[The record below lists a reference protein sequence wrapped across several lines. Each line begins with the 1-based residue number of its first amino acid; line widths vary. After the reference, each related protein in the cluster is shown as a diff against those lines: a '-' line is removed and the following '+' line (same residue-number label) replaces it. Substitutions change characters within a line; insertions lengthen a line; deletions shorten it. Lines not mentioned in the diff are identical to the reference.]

1 MAMTMSRS
9 TWQKTMLAGVGGFA
23 SLATLAGL
31 GSSAWACTGSPA
43 STSISPKVGLVGG
56 QVTVAGTGYGQAPVE
71 IRWSGTTGPLLAT
84 AQGPNFSVKVDV
96 PADAAPGMFY
106 IAAVQ
111 RDGAGAVS
119 NKVADT
125 FEVTGPAAS
134 TAPSPAGPSAA
145 SATGDLWSGFA
156 QGPGPVPSTDVT
168 TPADPSTSPNL
179 AIGVGLMGVGSAA
192 VFGGFAVAA
201 VRRRRVTTNR

>member
-1 MAMTMSRS
+1 
-9 TWQKTMLAGVGGFA
+9 MLAGVGGFA
-23 SLATLAGL
+23 SLAALAGL
-31 GSSAWACTGSPA
+31 GSSAWACTGAAA

-111 RDGAGAVS
+111 RDGAGGVS
-119 NKVADT
+119 YKVADT
-125 FEVTGPAAS
+125 FEVTGPAVA
-134 TAPSPAGPSAA
+134 TAPSSAGPSAA

-156 QGPGPVPSTDVT
+156 QGPAPDSSTDVI
-168 TPADPSTSPNL
+168 TPAESSTSPNL
-179 AIGVGLMGVGSAA
+179 AIGVGLMGVGSA
-192 VFGGFAVAA
+192 VLFGGFAVAA
-201 VRRRRVTTNR
+201 VRRRRVTASR